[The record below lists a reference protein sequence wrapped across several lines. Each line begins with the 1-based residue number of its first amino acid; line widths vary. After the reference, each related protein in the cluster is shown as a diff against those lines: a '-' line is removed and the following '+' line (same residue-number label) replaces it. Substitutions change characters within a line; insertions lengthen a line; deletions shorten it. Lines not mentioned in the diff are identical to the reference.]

1 MNALIRLRAVA
12 LALLLAAGPLP
23 AAPLPSASLYRLDTV
38 LTDAHGSRFTLAD
51 LAGAPV
57 LVTMFY
63 GGCSSACPVVIESLK
78 RILAALGPDERKV
91 RVLLVSLDPLR
102 DDPPALA
109 KLARSQRLDA
119 GRWRVAVP
127 RDDTDTRRIAA
138 ALGIRYR
145 ALTGGEIGHTA
156 RVTLLG
162 ADGTIRAV
170 STRLEVEPDPAMLA
184 AIRACVRQGGAEN

>member
-1 MNALIRLRAVA
+1 MNTLTSLRAAV
-12 LALLLAAGPLP
+12 LALLLAGGPLT
-23 AAPLPSASLYRLDTV
+23 AAPLPSSSLYRLDTV
-38 LTDAHGSRFTLAD
+38 LTDSHGSRFTLAD
-51 LAGAPV
+51 MGGAPV
-57 LVTMFY
+57 LVAMFY
-63 GGCSSACPVVIESLK
+63 GDCGSACPIVIESLK
-78 RILAALGPDERKV
+78 RTLAALGPDARNL

-109 KLARSQRLDA
+109 KLARSQRLDG

-170 STRLEVEPDPAMLA
+170 STRLEVEPEPALLEA
-184 AIRACVRQGGAEN
+184 VRAVVGVP

>member
-1 MNALIRLRAVA
+1 MNLTRLLRTAA
-12 LALLLAAGPLP
+12 LALLLAAGTVA

-38 LTDAHGSRFTLAD
+38 LTDSHGSRFTLAD
-51 LAGAPV
+51 MAGAPV
-57 LVTMFY
+57 LVAMFY
-63 GGCSSACPVVIESLK
+63 GDCSSACPVVIESMK
-78 RILAALGPDERKV
+78 RTLAALGPDGRNV

-102 DDPPALA
+102 DDPPTLA
-109 KLARSQRLDA
+109 KLARTQRLDA

-170 STRLEVEPDPAMLA
+170 STRLDVEPDAA
-184 AIRACVRQGGAEN
+184 FVQAIRALASSQ

>member
-1 MNALIRLRAVA
+1 MNVAGYLRTVA
-12 LALLLAAGPLP
+12 LALLLAAGALA
-23 AAPLPSASLYRLDTV
+23 AAPLPSGSLYRLDTV
-38 LTDAHGSRFTLAD
+38 LADSHGNRFTLAD
-51 LAGAPV
+51 MGGAPV
-57 LVTMFY
+57 LAAMFY
-63 GGCSSACPVVIESLK
+63 GDCGSACPVVIESLK
-78 RILAALGPDERKV
+78 RTLAALGPDGRNV

-102 DDPPALA
+102 DDPPTLA
-109 KLARSQRLDA
+109 QLTRTQRLDG

-162 ADGTIRAV
+162 VDGTIRAV
-170 STRLEVEPDPAMLA
+170 STRLEVEPDPAFVQ
-184 AIRACVRQGGAEN
+184 AIRALAGTP